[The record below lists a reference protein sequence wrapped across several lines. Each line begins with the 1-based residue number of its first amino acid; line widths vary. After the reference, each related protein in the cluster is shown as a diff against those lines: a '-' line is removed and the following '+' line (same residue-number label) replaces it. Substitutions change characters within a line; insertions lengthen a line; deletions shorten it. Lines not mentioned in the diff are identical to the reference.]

1 MKKQQQVEDT
11 GLFDK
16 IVAETPK
23 ETKNFIDL
31 SLEIAHQIELMMANK
46 GMLQKDLA
54 TAMNKTEAEISK
66 WLSGFHNFTIKT
78 IAKIEAVLNDKVIT
92 TPYRI
97 QTDKL
102 EMKKS
107 IHVNI
112 PSQSTAPNLP
122 NEWEKTSMGQISLS
136 MAA

>member
-1 MKKQQQVEDT
+1 
-11 GLFDK
+11 
-16 IVAETPK
+16 
-23 ETKNFIDL
+23 
-31 SLEIAHQIELMMANK
+31 
-46 GMLQKDLA
+46 
-54 TAMNKTEAEISK
+54 MNKTEAEISK

-97 QTDKL
+97 QIDKL
-102 EMKKS
+102 EMKNS

-112 PSQSTAPNLP
+112 PSSSTSPNLP